1 MRNIAF
7 KANTSSIIFLFTIFF
22 SFQSLVFSQV
32 VLESEVKITDFG
44 LHFSG
49 ARVANSSPDNG
60 SSALYDYVFGNKIS
74 AHGDCIKTY
83 GDYVFMTWYHGG
95 KTNRHV
101 MLTRYNKVTG
111 TMATIQFPH
120 THTGFQNKW
129 WLGESHN
136 TIAVGISPLDGT
148 IHLLYDMHAY
158 SATKPSDG
166 SLANDYFRYSY
177 SVPNAATLPDS
188 QFTLSQFVQNN
199 AGGYKHLRL
208 TGSISQNQFDG
219 LTYPTFFL
227 NDSGE
232 LIMNMRE
239 GGNNNGKYKFTKYDA
254 NTGNWSSFIDFNA
267 LNAQNQS
274 GITHNW
280 GLYGSLK
287 YVNGKMRIGFQRRS
301 GDNNDKYQYQ
311 NGVYYAY
318 SDDQTGAS
326 NWKSH
331 DGTPFSLPLYDA
343 DLIKIMEPGD
353 YVQTQQANQVYIV
366 GGFDWTV
373 TDNGDV
379 HIISRV
385 RDDENNVTKNLHT
398 YKPAGAMN
406 FTTSENFSGGEAIY
420 TAGDDVFI
428 IDLNNG
434 RVRVQKTDG
443 GTNNFTTIYQATTG
457 RTFSHGKVHII
468 DGKLHYYLMEN
479 ASGSA
484 RPLYLQIIDLDIVV
498 DPFRV
503 SLTAPF
509 DGETY
514 DIGQTIQILADAAD
528 DNGSISRV
536 EFMVDGTLLGTD
548 TTTPYSLDWAP
559 TVEAAYTVE
568 AVAYNATNNTVTSN
582 PITVNWRMDDP
593 NDLTGDIYRIKN
605 FVTGQY
611 MHSVGADVVESIDG
625 INTVSGDK
633 EWEIVQ
639 VGNFYNIESKR
650 TDRGV
655 LRAAGS
661 PPNDVINTGFVAPRE
676 DSDKQFTVIYNSS
689 DNTYQFQTRNG
700 GNYIYHN
707 PNGIIEHVPNSGDR
721 SKWIVESTTLSTS
734 EVNDKISDIKIF
746 PNPAKDEFSI
756 VMNQNSG
763 ASVAIYDMLG
773 KLVYQKTI
781 NSNRIDISNKGRFK
795 TGMYLVKV
803 IDSDSKVYHS
813 KLVIK

>member
-1 MRNIAF
+1 M
-7 KANTSSIIFLFTIFF
+7 
-22 SFQSLVFSQV
+22 
-32 VLESEVKITDFG
+32 ESEIKVTDFG
-44 LHFSG
+44 LHFNG
-49 ARVANSSPDNG
+49 AKVPNSSPDNG
-60 SSALYDYVFGNKIS
+60 SSSVYDFVFGNRIS
-74 AHGDCIKTY
+74 AHGDCVKTF
-83 GDYVFMTWYHGG
+83 GDYVFMTWYQGG
-95 KTNRHV
+95 KSNRHV
-101 MLTRYNKVTG
+101 MLTRYNTVTG

-188 QFTLSQFVQNN
+188 QFTLNQFVQNTT
-199 AGGYKHLRL
+199 GGYKHLIL
-208 TGSISQNQFDG
+208 TGTINQNQFDG
-219 LTYPTFFL
+219 LTYPAFFL
-227 NDSGE
+227 NDAGE

-254 NTGNWSSFIDFNA
+254 NTGDWSNFIDFNA
-267 LNAQNQS
+267 LNAQNQP
-274 GITHNW
+274 GITYNW

-301 GDNNDKYQYQ
+301 RNNNDRYLYQ

-331 DGTPFSLPLYDA
+331 DGAPFNLPLYDA

-353 YVQTQQANQVYIV
+353 YVQTQQPNQVYIV
-366 GGFDWTV
+366 AGFDWTV

-379 HIISRV
+379 HMISRV

-398 YKPAGAMN
+398 YKPAGATS

-428 IDLNNG
+428 IDLNGG
-434 RVRVQKTDG
+434 RVRIQKTDG

-457 RTFSHGKVHII
+457 RTFSHGRVHIV
-468 DGKLHYYLMEN
+468 DGKLYYYLMEN

-514 DIGQTIQILADAAD
+514 DIGQTIQVSADAVD

-536 EFMVDGTLLGTD
+536 EFMVDGTLLGID
-548 TTTPYSLDWAP
+548 TSAPYAVDWSP

-568 AVAYNATNNTVTSN
+568 AVAFNASNNTVTSN
-582 PITVNWRMDDP
+582 PITVNWRIDDP

-605 FVTGQY
+605 YVTGQY
-611 MHSVGADVVESIDG
+611 LHSVGSDVLESTDG
-625 INTVSGDK
+625 INVAPDDK

-639 VGNFYNIESKR
+639 AGNYFNIESKR
-650 TDRGV
+650 TDRGI
-655 LRAAGS
+655 LRAAGN
-661 PPNDVINTGFVAPRE
+661 PPNDVINTGFSAPRE
-676 DSDKQFTVIYNSS
+676 DSDKQFTVIYNST
-689 DNTYQFQTRNG
+689 DGTYQFLTRNG

-707 PNGIIEHVPNSGDR
+707 PNGIIEHVNNSGDR
-721 SKWIVESTTLSTS
+721 SKWIVESITLNTQ
-734 EVNDKISDIKIF
+734 EVDPGAESIAVY
-746 PNPAKDEFSI
+746 PNPAKDEFTIAMHQST
-756 VMNQNSG
+756 G
-763 ASVAIYDMLG
+763 AQVEIYDMLG
-773 KLVYQKTI
+773 KMVYKEII
-781 NSNRIDISNKGRFK
+781 NSNRTVISNEGRFK
-795 TGMYLVKV
+795 TGMYLIKV
-803 IDSDSKVYHS
+803 IDADLIVYHS
-813 KLVIK
+813 KLLIQ